1 MEILFTII
9 EILKPQGTKSI
20 RFIYFRFHGKGAKMI
35 HELVI
40 ALMLGLIGG
49 VIPGP
54 VITAVFTEI
63 LQSGYLKS
71 LRIIMIALATET
83 VVAIIC
89 LLIFGSLGFNEAFFR
104 ALSLAGAAI
113 LIWIAISLWKVR
125 TLDSGEKV
133 HFGLWKVIIM
143 ILSNG
148 VLWTYWITI
157 CIPKAMLLGEGLHLG
172 EYLFMGLVQLG
183 WLISTLVVAFLFSRF
198 RKVLS
203 RPKVIPVLFK
213 IFALAFAYFAIDM
226 IIKSIQ
232 YFIQ

>member
-1 MEILFTII
+1 
-9 EILKPQGTKSI
+9 
-20 RFIYFRFHGKGAKMI
+20 MI

-63 LQSGYLKS
+63 LQSGFLKS
-71 LRIIMIALATET
+71 LRIIMIALVTET
-83 VVAIIC
+83 VVALIC
-89 LLIFGSLGFNEAFFR
+89 LLILGSLGFNEAFFR
-104 ALSLAGAAI
+104 GLSLAGAAI
-113 LIWIAISLWKVR
+113 LVWIAITIWKVR

-172 EYLFMGLVQLG
+172 EYLFMALVQLG

-203 RPKVIPVLFK
+203 RPQVIPVLFK

-226 IIKSIQ
+226 IYKSIQ
-232 YFIQ
+232 YFIK

>member
-1 MEILFTII
+1 MV
-9 EILKPQGTKSI
+9 
-20 RFIYFRFHGKGAKMI
+20 

-63 LQSGYLKS
+63 MQSGYLKS
-71 LRIIMIALATET
+71 MRIIMIALVTET
-83 VVAIIC
+83 LVAVV
-89 LLIFGSLGFNEAFFR
+89 SLMILASLDFNEGFFYG
-104 ALSLAGAAI
+104 LSLAGAAI
-113 LIWIAISLWKVR
+113 LIWISLSLWKVR
-125 TLDSGEKV
+125 SLDSGEKV
-133 HFGLWKVIIM
+133 HFGLWKIVVM

-157 CIPKAMLLGEGLHLG
+157 CIPKAILLGDQLQLG

-183 WLISTLVVAFLFSRF
+183 WLISTMVVAFLFSRF
-198 RKVLS
+198 RTALS
-203 RPKVIPVLFK
+203 RPRVIPVLFK
-213 IFALAFAYFAIDM
+213 LFALAFAYFAIDM

-232 YFIQ
+232 YFIR

>member
-1 MEILFTII
+1 
-9 EILKPQGTKSI
+9 
-20 RFIYFRFHGKGAKMI
+20 MI

-71 LRIIMIALATET
+71 LRIILIALVTET
-83 VVAIIC
+83 VVALISLII
-89 LLIFGSLGFNEAFFR
+89 LGSLNFNEAFFR
-104 ALSLAGAAI
+104 GLSLAGAAI
-113 LIWIAISLWKVR
+113 LIWIAISIWKVR
-125 TLDSGEKV
+125 SLDSGEKV
-133 HFGLWKVIIM
+133 QFGLWKVIAM

-148 VLWTYWITI
+148 VLWTYWIII
-157 CIPKAMLLGEGLHLG
+157 CIPKAILLGETLHLG

-183 WLISTLVVAFLFSRF
+183 WLISTLVVAYLFSSF

-213 IFALAFAYFAIDM
+213 LFALAFAYFAVDM
-226 IIKSIQ
+226 IYKSIK

>member
-1 MEILFTII
+1 
-9 EILKPQGTKSI
+9 
-20 RFIYFRFHGKGAKMI
+20 MI

-63 LQSGYLKS
+63 LQSGYVKS
-71 LRIIMIALATET
+71 LRIIFIALVTET
-83 VVAIIC
+83 IVALVS
-89 LLIFGSLGFNEAFFR
+89 LLVLGSLGFNESFFR
-104 ALSLAGAAI
+104 GLSLAGAFI
-113 LIWIAISLWKVR
+113 LIWIAISIWKVR
-125 TLDSGEKV
+125 SLDSGEKV
-133 HFGLWKVIIM
+133 HFGLWKVVLM

-148 VLWTYWITI
+148 ILWTYWITI
-157 CIPKAMLLGEGLHLG
+157 CIPKAILLSDTVYLG

-183 WLISTLVVAFLFSRF
+183 WLISTLLVAFLFSRF

-226 IIKSIQ
+226 IYKSIL

>member
-1 MEILFTII
+1 
-9 EILKPQGTKSI
+9 
-20 RFIYFRFHGKGAKMI
+20 MI

-71 LRIIMIALATET
+71 LRIIMIALVTET
-83 VVAIIC
+83 VVALIC
-89 LLIFGSLGFNEAFFR
+89 LLILGSLGFNEAFFR
-104 ALSLAGAAI
+104 GLSFAGAVI
-113 LIWIAISLWKVR
+113 LIWIAISIWKVR

-133 HFGLWKVIIM
+133 QFGLWKVIIM

-172 EYLFMGLVQLG
+172 EYLFMALVQLG
-183 WLISTLVVAFLFSRF
+183 WLISTLMVAFLFSRF

-203 RPKVIPVLFK
+203 RPQVIPVLFK

-226 IIKSIQ
+226 IYKSIQ
-232 YFIQ
+232 YFIK

>member
-1 MEILFTII
+1 
-9 EILKPQGTKSI
+9 
-20 RFIYFRFHGKGAKMI
+20 MI

-71 LRIIMIALATET
+71 LRIIFIALVTET
-83 VVAIIC
+83 IVALVS
-89 LLIFGSLGFNEAFFR
+89 LLVLGSLGFNESFFR
-104 ALSLAGAAI
+104 GLSLAGAFI
-113 LIWIAISLWKVR
+113 LIWIAITIWKVR
-125 TLDSGEKV
+125 SLDSGEKV
-133 HFGLWKVIIM
+133 HFGLWKVVLM

-148 VLWTYWITI
+148 ILWTYWITI
-157 CIPKAMLLGEGLHLG
+157 CIPKAILLSDTVYLG

-183 WLISTLVVAFLFSRF
+183 WLISTILVAFLFSRF
-198 RKVLS
+198 RKALS

-226 IIKSIQ
+226 IYKSIL

>member
-1 MEILFTII
+1 
-9 EILKPQGTKSI
+9 
-20 RFIYFRFHGKGAKMI
+20 MI

-40 ALMLGLIGG
+40 AMMLGLIGG

-71 LRIIMIALATET
+71 LRIIMIALITET
-83 VVAIIC
+83 LVAIVS
-89 LLIFGSLGFNEAFFR
+89 LMIFASLDFKQGFFYG
-104 ALSLAGAAI
+104 LSLAGAAI
-113 LIWIAISLWKVR
+113 LIWIALSLWKVR
-125 TLDSGEKV
+125 SLDSGEKV
-133 HFGLWKVIIM
+133 EFGIWKIVVM

-148 VLWTYWITI
+148 ILWTYWITI
-157 CIPKAMLLGEGLHLG
+157 CIPKAILLGEQLQLG

-183 WLISTLVVAFLFSRF
+183 WLISTVIVAFLFSRF

-203 RPKVIPVLFK
+203 RPRVIPVLFK

-226 IIKSIQ
+226 IINSIQ
-232 YFIQ
+232 YFLR